1 MFQDHFLKN
10 VRFHMGPEELI
21 IRIFQDHSMHGKGGS
36 RAQGGG
42 LCGWKNYFEMMKLS
56 SEQE

>member
-36 RAQGGG
+36 RAQGGDCVAG
-42 LCGWKNYFEMMKLS
+42 KTTLK
-56 SEQE
+56 